1 MSPDVEAQ
9 AGPQAVARAEVG
21 CEAWRDAVRMQVW
34 ATPRHAD
41 FYVFAGYVSR
51 TLRAMDD
58 LTVILARQV
67 EAYPTGRRVFDD
79 TRTVDPIVRLG
90 MALEYLAGLRTA
102 LVTADREANAFWS
115 EISHIG
121 VDPDPQDQNPGEVTD
136 PGW

>member
-9 AGPQAVARAEVG
+9 AGPQAVARADVG
-21 CEAWRDAVRMQVW
+21 CEAWRDAARMQVW

-41 FYVFAGYVSR
+41 FYDYAGHLSR

-58 LTVILARQV
+58 LAVVLARQV

-79 TRTVDPIVRLG
+79 SRSVDPIVRLG
-90 MALEYLAGLRTA
+90 MALECLHRLRSA
-102 LVTADREANAFWS
+102 LLTADRETNSFWS
-115 EISHIG
+115 AIGHIG
-121 VDPDPQDQNPGEVTD
+121 VDPDPQDQDASEVTD